1 MEMKYLDAQ
10 RLLNRYL
17 PFLLFTLTITV
28 TPWLSSDPIN
38 TPKFLI
44 LTISGAICGGLLI
57 QNYRYLT
64 KGKLETKVL
73 LILIGLFLFGLFCSF
88 FTSKIDWR
96 EQLFGVSGRNTGLIT
111 YVSLVFILLAVI
123 YFFTTILLARFQIA
137 LISSGLISGIYGLLQ
152 FLNLDPIGWQNQ
164 YNPVIGFLGNP
175 NFQSSFLGVS
185 TVALFG
191 FAMQASTKVSYKMLA
206 GLGILLNVLVI
217 YKSDSQQGI
226 LVFILGISLITLGVL
241 HTLRTK
247 IYFRI
252 FSFLLPLGVLIGIFG
267 ILEKGPLASIL
278 YKPSVTFRG
287 DYWRAGLKMFTDNI
301 FTGLGI
307 DSYGNYYR
315 EYRDIAAVT
324 RRGPEITSNAS
335 HNVVIDLAANGG
347 LLLVVPY
354 MLLIAYTCWIF
365 LRALKVN
372 SDSRSSL
379 ILVFT
384 LWACY
389 QAQSIISINQIALAA
404 WGWILMGLTIGLSI
418 NIINKTDQP
427 TENTKARKVKSTESQ
442 TSASSIVLVFCS
454 AILGVALGVLPLN
467 ASATQRSAIL
477 SGKTD
482 NVIAAAY
489 KTPLDPG
496 RMNTLTAVLANYGY
510 PDEALIVAKE
520 TVSVFPTNFD
530 AWQIISQLDTASLAE
545 KTEALAKMREL
556 DPLNETIGQ

>member
-10 RLLNRYL
+10 RLLTRYL
-17 PFLLFTLTITV
+17 PILLFILTITV

-44 LTISGAICGGLLI
+44 LTVSGAICGGLLI
-57 QNYRYLT
+57 QNYRYLF
-64 KGKLETKVL
+64 KGNLETRTP
-73 LILIGLFLFGLFCSF
+73 LILVGLFIFGLICAF

-111 YVSLVFILLAVI
+111 YFSLIFILLAVV
-123 YFFTTILLARFQIA
+123 YFYNTTLLARFQIA
-137 LISSGLISGIYGLLQ
+137 LISSGLISGVYGLMQ

-175 NFQSSFLGVS
+175 NFQSSFLGIS
-185 TVALFG
+185 AVALFG
-191 FAMQASTKVSYKMLA
+191 FAMQTSTKVKYKVFA
-206 GLGILLNVLVI
+206 GLGILLNVVVM
-217 YKSDSQQGI
+217 YKSNSQQGI
-226 LVFILGISLITLGVL
+226 LVFILGICLITLGFL
-241 HTLRTK
+241 NTLGTK
-247 IYFRI
+247 VYFRI
-252 FSFLLPLGVLIGIFG
+252 FSFLLPIGVLAGALG
-267 ILEKGPLASIL
+267 ILEKGPLSSFL

-315 EYRDIAAVT
+315 QFRDIAAVA

-354 MLLIAYTCWIF
+354 IFLILYTCWIF
-365 LRALKVN
+365 LRALKIN
-372 SDSRSSL
+372 SDSKSSL
-379 ILVFT
+379 ILIFT
-384 LWACY
+384 LWVCY
-389 QAQSIISINQIALAA
+389 QAQSIISINQIALAT
-404 WGWILMGLTIGLSI
+404 WGWVFMGLTIGLSTK
-418 NIINKTDQP
+418 IIIKTDQP
-427 TENTKARKVKSTESQ
+427 TVNTKARKIKSAESQ
-442 TSASSIVLVFCS
+442 TSASSIVLIFCS
-454 AILGVALGVLPLN
+454 AILGVALGVLPLS
-467 ASATQRSAIL
+467 ASATERSAIL

-510 PDEALIVAKE
+510 PDEALIVARK
-520 TVSVFPTNFD
+520 TVSTFPMNFD
-530 AWQIISQLDTASLAE
+530 AWRIISQLDTASLAE
-545 KTEALAKMREL
+545 KTEALSKMREL
-556 DPLNETIGQ
+556 DPLNESIGQ